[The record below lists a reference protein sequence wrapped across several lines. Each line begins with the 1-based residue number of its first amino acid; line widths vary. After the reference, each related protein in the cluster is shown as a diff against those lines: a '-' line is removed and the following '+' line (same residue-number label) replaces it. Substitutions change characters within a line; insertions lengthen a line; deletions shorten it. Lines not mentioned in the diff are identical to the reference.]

1 MVATHVSTLLLS
13 TLLKFTGKLY
23 CRATLLRNS
32 RYIEEKNVEQAIQM
46 SQMKKYETQIG
57 AAKIMTTEYVTE
69 YSKKLY
75 LTS

>member
-13 TLLKFTGKLY
+13 TLKIYGKTVLS
-23 CRATLLRNS
+23 RNTITELS
-32 RYIEEKNVEQAIQM
+32 IYRGKNVEQAIQM
-46 SQMKKYETQIG
+46 SQTKKYETQIG